1 MHRNEAN
8 KRLTNRLI
16 GCSMLR
22 KADLSLSDFLSMELD
37 IGIRKGV
44 CYEGV

>member
-1 MHRNEAN
+1 
-8 KRLTNRLI
+8 
-16 GCSMLR
+16 MLR
-22 KADLSLSDFLSMELD
+22 KADSRLSDFLSMEFG

>member
-16 GCSMLR
+16 GCPMLR
-22 KADLSLSDFLSMELD
+22 KADSSLSDFLSMEFG
-37 IGIRKGV
+37 IGIMKGG
-44 CYEGV
+44 YDEGV